1 MNYTVSFGDLNLK
14 DVRMAGGKAT
24 SLAFMMQNGV
34 PVPSGFVVTTDAFT
48 EFSSG
53 DISDVFKE
61 ELLNQF
67 DELGFE
73 YVAVRS
79 SAIAEDAGDASWAG
93 QLESFLN
100 VTRNDLLTS
109 IQKCWDSISSTYAVD
124 YAKDKNVAEEDMRVA
139 VVVQGMVQSEVSG
152 VMFTADPVSRDK
164 NKMLVEGVYGLGEM
178 IVQGIV
184 TPDLYVVS
192 KNPFKVVDFS
202 IQIKN
207 EQMLYNGE
215 TNEVVKVAEAKADKS
230 VLREQEVE
238 ELAKIGIQIEKLYGR
253 PQDIEW
259 AWQDDKF
266 YIVQARP
273 ITTL

>member
-124 YAKDKNVAEEDMRVA
+124 YAKDKNEAEEDMRVA